1 MNIQTKLKAIALN
14 TFKEAV
20 RNKIF
25 YLLIAFGVFFAMSS
39 KLISLLTIS
48 DQTKVLKD
56 VGLASIHFF
65 SVLIAIFT
73 GINLVYKEIEKKTI
87 YNILSKPIS
96 RSSFI
101 IGKFFGLAFT
111 LLTALV
117 SMAVIFLF
125 FLFISTGELDTGVLV
140 FFFLLYMELLIIT
153 AISLLFS
160 SFSTPILSSIFTIC
174 IYLIGQT
181 LWTFHLFKH
190 HLQTPI
196 DKFAAHFFYYI
207 LPNLERFNVKHAVV
221 MRIDIDASQVLNA
234 ALYAAVYITAVLA
247 LTILIFNKRE
257 FK

>member
-1 MNIQTKLKAIALN
+1 MKIQTKLKAIALN

-39 KLISLLTIS
+39 KLISLLTIGNE
-48 DQTKVLKD
+48 TKVLKD

-111 LLTALV
+111 LLVALV
-117 SMAVIFLF
+117 SMAVIFFF
-125 FLFISTGELDTGVLV
+125 FLFISTGELDTRVLI

-160 SFSTPILSSIFTIC
+160 SFSTPILS
-174 IYLIGQT
+174 
-181 LWTFHLFKH
+181 
-190 HLQTPI
+190 
-196 DKFAAHFFYYI
+196 
-207 LPNLERFNVKHAVV
+207 
-221 MRIDIDASQVLNA
+221 
-234 ALYAAVYITAVLA
+234 TANFV
-247 LTILIFNKRE
+247 IIPPW
-257 FK
+257 